1 MNQTTISC
9 KIETSDPACSLG
21 VEIWLDDLLIFNQ
34 EHVTDTVEFCH
45 DMNDDTADHALRFVL
60 KNKPADYTQVDA
72 DGNII
77 KDARLKISDIE
88 FDGIELDY
96 MITQQATYTHN
107 FNGAGT
113 EAQEKFYG
121 EMGCNGTVSLEFS
134 TPIYLWLLEHM

>member
-9 KIETSDPACSLG
+9 NIETSDPACSLG
-21 VEIWLDDLLIFNQ
+21 VEIWLDDLLILNQ

-45 DMNDDTADHALRFVL
+45 DMLDDTADHALRFVL

-96 MITQQATYTHN
+96 MITQQAIYTHN

-113 EAQEKFYG
+113 EVQEKFYG
-121 EMGCNGTVSLEFS
+121 EMGCNGAVSLEFS